1 MNREKNISSNPS
13 AKGKIYL
20 ISAAHFVHDTY
31 TSFLSPALPLLI
43 ENLSLSYTSA
53 SFLRVILRIPSLL
66 NPLIGVL
73 ADNMGVKYF
82 IALSPAITAVTM
94 CLIGNAPNYLS
105 ILILLFV
112 AGISSSFFHVPA
124 PVILKRISKKGLGL
138 SMSYFQIG
146 GELSRA
152 VGPLVIVATISLW
165 GFSGI
170 YRLIPFG
177 ALVSL
182 ILILNL
188 KNETFPQAKSKKLY
202 IRQTI
207 FETILH
213 GKILFVFLMGL
224 MLIKSFTASIL
235 VTFLPTYLTEKGYS
249 LWIAGGAL
257 ALLQAAAVIGVF
269 LTGTISDKIG
279 RRPLLIFLTAGA
291 PIAMLLFVLSNKW
304 TIIPALILLG
314 IIALSS
320 TPVILALIQERDF
333 KYPSVANGLYMTI
346 SFMMASV
353 IVLIFGKISDMVGLE
368 KAFYLAIICSFI
380 GLPVLFLNP
389 EKTGGD
395 KTSL

>member
-1 MNREKNISSNPS
+1 MTKQEKTINQ
-13 AKGKIYL
+13 ATKGKIYL
-20 ISAAHFVHDTY
+20 ISIAHFVHDTY
-31 TSFLSPALPLLI
+31 TSFLSPILPLLI

-66 NPLIGVL
+66 NPLIGTL

-82 IALSPAITAVTM
+82 IALSPVITVITM
-94 CLIGNAPNYLS
+94 CLVGNALNYWS
-105 ILILLFV
+105 ILILLFI

-124 PVILKRISKKGLGL
+124 PVVLKRISKKGLGL

-152 VGPLVIVATISLW
+152 VGPLIIVAAISLW
-165 GFSGI
+165 GLSGM

-177 ALVSL
+177 ALISL
-182 ILILNL
+182 ILVLNL
-188 KNETFPQAKSKKLY
+188 KDETFPHAKSKKLY
-202 IRQTI
+202 IRKTI
-207 FETILH
+207 IETILQ
-213 GKILFVFLMGL
+213 GKILFVFILGL
-224 MLIKSFTASIL
+224 MLVKSFTASIL

-279 RRPLLIFLTAGA
+279 RRPLLVFLTIGA
-291 PIAMLLFVLSNKW
+291 PLTMILFVLSNKW
-304 TIIPALILLG
+304 TIIPALLLLG
-314 IIALSS
+314 LIALSS

-346 SFMMASV
+346 SFMLTSV
-353 IVLIFGKISDMVGLE
+353 IVLAFGKISDMVGLE
-368 KAFYLAIICSFI
+368 KAFYLAIIASFV

-389 EKTGGD
+389 EK
-395 KTSL
+395 K

>member
-1 MNREKNISSNPS
+1 MTNQVKPINTKT
-13 AKGKIYL
+13 KGKIYL
-20 ISAAHFVHDTY
+20 ISIAHFMHDAY
-31 TSFLSPALPLLI
+31 TSFLSPILPLLI

-53 SFLRVILRIPSLL
+53 SFLRVMLRIPSLL
-66 NPLIGVL
+66 NPLIGTL

-82 IALSPAITAVTM
+82 IALSPLITAIAM

-105 ILILLFV
+105 ILILLFI

-124 PVILKRISKKGLGL
+124 PVVLKRISKKGLGL

-146 GELSRA
+146 GELSRSL
-152 VGPLVIVATISLW
+152 GPIIIVAAISLW
-165 GFSGI
+165 GLSGI

-177 ALVSL
+177 AFISL
-182 ILILNL
+182 ILILKL
-188 KNETFPQAKSKKLY
+188 KDETMPPKRAQKLS
-202 IRQTI
+202 IRNSI
-207 FETILH
+207 IETILH

-224 MLIKSFTASIL
+224 MLVKSFTASIL

-269 LTGTISDKIG
+269 LMGTLSDKIG
-279 RRPLLIFLTAGA
+279 RRPLLIFSTIAA
-291 PIAMLLFVLSNKW
+291 PISMILFVLSNKW

-314 IIALSS
+314 LLALSS
-320 TPVILALIQERDF
+320 TPVILALIQEKDF
-333 KYPSVANGLYMTI
+333 KFPSVANGLYMTI
-346 SFMMASV
+346 SFMMTSV
-353 IVLIFGKISDMVGLE
+353 IVLAFGKISDMVGLE

-389 EKTGGD
+389 EK
-395 KTSL
+395 K